1 MFPPPPR
8 TKPSIFTRVSSSPLC
23 SLRKQPTF
31 LDHWFPREITSEKR
45 AQKFHTD
52 ECQYLD
58 LGSASDCSC
67 RVGNLLQP
75 IGSGCWRVICMEFL
89 RRHLAGKPVVAQ
101 RNVGCFLRLDSV
113 RKTKRPRRR
122 QCTPPPPFKN
132 LVRRK
137 NSHPLTLRPTLIGR
151 AAGHLCCC
159 SVEISIF
166 IWCKFKKKGTCF
178 HDFYMVWHCV
188 VLGYPYFSN
197 LWNNTLE
204 YYNSTSSV

>member
-31 LDHWFPREITSEKR
+31 FDHWFPREITSEKR

-75 IGSGCWRVICMEFL
+75 IGSGCWRVIRMEFSQTSF
-89 RRHLAGKPVVAQ
+89 GGETSGGVAKCGLFSQ
-101 RNVGCFLRLDSV
+101 ARLCAKNKAPEEKAV
-113 RKTKRPRRR
+113 YPL
-122 QCTPPPPFKN
+122 PPPPPLKN

-166 IWCKFKKKGTCF
+166 N
-178 HDFYMVWHCV
+178 
-188 VLGYPYFSN
+188 YFSRVRN
-197 LWNNTLE
+197 RCLNFKLSIVWKIHLM
-204 YYNSTSSV
+204 

>member
-58 LGSASDCSC
+58 LGSTSDCSC
-67 RVGNLLQP
+67 RVGNLLKP
-75 IGSGCWRVICMEFL
+75 IGSGCWRVICMEFSQTSF
-89 RRHLAGKPVVAQ
+89 GGETSGGVAKCGLFSQ
-101 RNVGCFLRLDSV
+101 ARLCAKNEAPEEKAV
-113 RKTKRPRRR
+113 Y
-122 QCTPPPPFKN
+122 PPPPLKN

-166 IWCKFKKKGTCF
+166 N
-178 HDFYMVWHCV
+178 
-188 VLGYPYFSN
+188 YFSRVRN
-197 LWNNTLE
+197 RCLNFKLSIVWKRHLM
-204 YYNSTSSV
+204 

>member
-75 IGSGCWRVICMEFL
+75 IGSGCWRVICMEFSQTSF
-89 RRHLAGKPVVAQ
+89 GGETSGGVAKCGLFSQ
-101 RNVGCFLRLDSV
+101 ARLCAKNEAPEEKAV
-113 RKTKRPRRR
+113 Y
-122 QCTPPPPFKN
+122 PPPLKN
-132 LVRRK
+132 LLRRK
-137 NSHPLTLRPTLIGR
+137 NSHPLTLRPTLLGR

-166 IWCKFKKKGTCF
+166 N
-178 HDFYMVWHCV
+178 
-188 VLGYPYFSN
+188 YFSRVRN
-197 LWNNTLE
+197 RCLNFKLSIVWKRHLM
-204 YYNSTSSV
+204 

>member
-67 RVGNLLQP
+67 CVGNLLQP
-75 IGSGCWRVICMEFL
+75 IGSGCWRVIRMEFSQTSF
-89 RRHLAGKPVVAQ
+89 GGETSGGVAKCGLFSQ
-101 RNVGCFLRLDSV
+101 ARLCAKNEAPEEKAVYPLPS
-113 RKTKRPRRR
+113 
-122 QCTPPPPFKN
+122 PPPQKFSKTEKFSPIDPSAN
-132 LVRRK
+132 PHRK
-137 NSHPLTLRPTLIGR
+137 SCRTPLLLFCGN
-151 AAGHLCCC
+151 
-159 SVEISIF
+159 
-166 IWCKFKKKGTCF
+166 
-178 HDFYMVWHCV
+178 FY
-188 VLGYPYFSN
+188 F
-197 LWNNTLE
+197 
-204 YYNSTSSV
+204 

>member
-58 LGSASDCSC
+58 LGIASDCSC

-75 IGSGCWRVICMEFL
+75 IGSGCWRVIGMEFSQTSF
-89 RRHLAGKPVVAQ
+89 GGETSGGVAKCGLFSQ
-101 RNVGCFLRLDSV
+101 ARLCAKNEAPEEKAV
-113 RKTKRPRRR
+113 YPL
-122 QCTPPPPFKN
+122 PPPPPVKN

-166 IWCKFKKKGTCF
+166 N
-178 HDFYMVWHCV
+178 
-188 VLGYPYFSN
+188 YFSRVRN
-197 LWNNTLE
+197 RCLNFKLSIVWKRHLM
-204 YYNSTSSV
+204 

>member
-1 MFPPPPR
+1 MWYKNKTRQEDVSSPSR

-67 RVGNLLQP
+67 RVGNLLPP
-75 IGSGCWRVICMEFL
+75 IGSGCWRVICMEFSQTSF
-89 RRHLAGKPVVAQ
+89 RGETS
-101 RNVGCFLRLDSV
+101 FLRFASV

-122 QCTPPPPFKN
+122 QSILPQKFSKTEKFSPIDPLANPHRKSCRTPLLLFC
-132 LVRRK
+132 
-137 NSHPLTLRPTLIGR
+137 
-151 AAGHLCCC
+151 GH
-159 SVEISIF
+159 
-166 IWCKFKKKGTCF
+166 F
-178 HDFYMVWHCV
+178 HF
-188 VLGYPYFSN
+188 
-197 LWNNTLE
+197 
-204 YYNSTSSV
+204 

>member
-75 IGSGCWRVICMEFL
+75 IGSGCWRVIRMEFSQTSFS
-89 RRHLAGKPVVAQ
+89 GETSGGVAKCGLFSQ
-101 RNVGCFLRLDSV
+101 ARLCAKNEAPEEKAV
-113 RKTKRPRRR
+113 YPL
-122 QCTPPPPFKN
+122 PPPPPPQKF
-132 LVRRK
+132 RK
-137 NSHPLTLRPTLIGR
+137 TEKFSPIDPSANPHRKSCRTPLLLFCGN
-151 AAGHLCCC
+151 
-159 SVEISIF
+159 
-166 IWCKFKKKGTCF
+166 
-178 HDFYMVWHCV
+178 FY
-188 VLGYPYFSN
+188 F
-197 LWNNTLE
+197 
-204 YYNSTSSV
+204 

>member
-52 ECQYLD
+52 KCQHLD

-75 IGSGCWRVICMEFL
+75 IGSGC
-89 RRHLAGKPVVAQ
+89 
-101 RNVGCFLRLDSV
+101 
-113 RKTKRPRRR
+113 
-122 QCTPPPPFKN
+122 
-132 LVRRK
+132 
-137 NSHPLTLRPTLIGR
+137 
-151 AAGHLCCC
+151 
-159 SVEISIF
+159 
-166 IWCKFKKKGTCF
+166 
-178 HDFYMVWHCV
+178 
-188 VLGYPYFSN
+188 
-197 LWNNTLE
+197 
-204 YYNSTSSV
+204 